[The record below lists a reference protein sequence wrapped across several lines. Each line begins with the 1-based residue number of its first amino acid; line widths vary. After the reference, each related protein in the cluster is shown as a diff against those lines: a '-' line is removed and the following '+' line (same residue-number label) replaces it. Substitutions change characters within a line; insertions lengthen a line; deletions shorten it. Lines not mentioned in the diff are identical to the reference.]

1 MTPTVTSISTPG
13 MVTMAS
19 TMPVTSLVQ
28 TNKQQAKVGPQSG
41 KITICLIPFFI
52 YIVRCEFESCSGE
65 VYSVKHY
72 VIVCQ

>member
-41 KITICLIPFFI
+41 KITICLIPFL
-52 YIVRCEFESCSGE
+52 YILYVVSSNPAQVRCTL
-65 VYSVKHY
+65 
-72 VIVCQ
+72 